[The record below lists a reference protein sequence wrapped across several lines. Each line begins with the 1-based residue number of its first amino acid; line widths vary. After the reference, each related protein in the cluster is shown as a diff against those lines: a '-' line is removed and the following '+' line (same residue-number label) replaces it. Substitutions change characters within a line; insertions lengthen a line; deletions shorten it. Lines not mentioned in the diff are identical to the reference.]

1 MSKKKVI
8 VLGNGLVGSVIA
20 LDLALDEGYEVVV
33 CDLNQESL
41 RETGHKS
48 GGRIAVRSD
57 VDFSSPG
64 AITEAVKGFDLCI
77 GAVPGFLG
85 YNMLGAVIRAG
96 VNISD
101 ISFMPEDYREWDAD
115 AKRAGV
121 VAYEDIGVAPGA
133 TSVLI
138 NYACGMLDTV
148 EDVVYY
154 VGGLPTDPEPPFNY
168 KVVFSADDVIEEYVR
183 PARYKKDGAILTA
196 PALSHCEEIDF
207 DIPGLKLPKM
217 EGFFTDGSRTLLDTI
232 PSPNVI
238 EYTLRYPGTARDLE
252 LLRSI
257 GLFDNEPVKIKGQ
270 DVVPRDVF
278 GHFAYPIMKL
288 GSRENEF
295 TFFHIKVTGV
305 KDGRR
310 IRRTFSLYDE
320 RDMKTGYPSMSR
332 TTGFS
337 CAIAGR
343 MIAEGVL
350 SDAGVNPPENIGK
363 SKVATERFVQ
373 ELKKRGVT
381 ILQREETVA

>member
-1 MSKKKVI
+1 VKKKVI

-20 LDLALDEGYEVVV
+20 LDFAEDEGYEVVV
-33 CDLNQESL
+33 CDANAESL
-41 RETGHKS
+41 SETRAKS
-48 GGRIAVRSD
+48 GGRVAVRAD
-57 VDFSSPG
+57 VDFASPG
-64 AITEAVKGFDLCI
+64 AITEAVRGFDLCI

-101 ISFMPEDYREWDAD
+101 ISFMPEDYRGWDEE

-121 VAYEDIGVAPGA
+121 TAYEDTGVAPGA
-133 TSVLI
+133 SSALI
-138 NYACGMLDTV
+138 GHACALLDTV

-154 VGGLPTDPEPPFNY
+154 VCGLPTDPKPPFNY
-168 KVVFSADDVIEEYVR
+168 KLVFSPDDLIEEYVR
-183 PARYKKDGAILTA
+183 PARCKKNGEILTV
-196 PALSHCEEIDF
+196 PALSNCEIIDF
-207 DIPGLKLPKM
+207 DIPGLKLPRM

-252 LLRSI
+252 FLRSI
-257 GLFDNEPVKIKGQ
+257 GMFDNEPVRIKGV

-278 GHFAYPIMKL
+278 GHFAYPMMKL
-288 GSRENEF
+288 GDGENEF
-295 TFFHIKVTGV
+295 TFFHAKVTGL
-305 KDGRR
+305 KDGKRVR
-310 IRRTFSLYDE
+310 HTFSLYDE

-332 TTGFS
+332 TTGFT

-343 MIAEGVL
+343 MIAEGML
-350 SDAGVNPPENIGK
+350 TDAGVNPPEYIGR
-363 SKVATERFVQ
+363 SKAATERLVA

-381 ILQREETVA
+381 ISRSQETL